1 MFGFCKIQFLD
12 FEYPGNY
19 PHPVDKCL
27 KYVDKS
33 YFGRIWTKLDCNLD
47 FMLAV
52 TNSGITIFFN

>member
-19 PHPVDKCL
+19 PHPVDKLL
-27 KYVDKS
+27 KSVDK
-33 YFGRIWTKLDCNLD
+33 YHFRWIWTKLDCNLD

-52 TNSGITIFFN
+52 TNGGITLFFN